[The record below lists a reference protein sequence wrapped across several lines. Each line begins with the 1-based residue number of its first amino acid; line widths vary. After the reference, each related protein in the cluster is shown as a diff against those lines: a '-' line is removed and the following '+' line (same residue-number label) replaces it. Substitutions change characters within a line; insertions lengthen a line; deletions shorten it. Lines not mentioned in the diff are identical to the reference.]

1 MEILSNIILF
11 AVIAVSIV
19 LIVAIVMLPP
29 KSQGMGSAIGGQD
42 TTLFGQKKSH
52 GFTAVLERTV
62 KWSAAIFM
70 VGAFVYNVVLKFV

>member
-11 AVIAVSIV
+11 AIIAVSIV

-42 TTLFGQKKSH
+42 TTLFGQKIARLYGCS
-52 GFTAVLERTV
+52 
-62 KWSAAIFM
+62 
-70 VGAFVYNVVLKFV
+70 